1 MSLSKAESFIV
12 NYGIEFKRCIDQL
25 PVYQIAAVAEHLFD
39 AYREDK
45 LVMIIG
51 NGGSAATASHL
62 ACDLG
67 KTILGNDP
75 QSVNRRFRAMALT
88 DNMPL
93 MTAWANDVNYNTVF
107 AEQMKPWVR
116 RNDLVIAVSASG
128 NSANIVEAVKTARQL
143 GAYTIGFLGFDGG
156 KVAKLVDLPIIVRS
170 DNYGYIEDLHMM
182 FGHMVTAYIKNGLHA
197 RVENGV
203 AEKPGLFAVTKG
215 IYPPFGEDVNVAA
228 D

>member
-25 PVYQIAAVAEHLFD
+25 PVYQIAEVAEHLVH
-39 AYREDK
+39 AYHEDK
-45 LVMIIG
+45 VVMIVG

-67 KTILGNDP
+67 KTILGKDP
-75 QSVNRRFRAMALT
+75 QTVNKRFKAMALT

-93 MTAWANDVNYNTVF
+93 VTAWANDVNYHTIF

-116 RNDLVIAVSASG
+116 RDDLVIAISASG
-128 NSANIVEAVKTARQL
+128 NSANIVEAVKAAREM

-156 KVAKLVDLPIIVRS
+156 KVARLVDLPIVVRS

-182 FGHMVTAYIKNGLHA
+182 FGHMVTAYIKNLLHA
-197 RVENGV
+197 RVENGA
-203 AEKPGLFAVTKG
+203 AEKPGLFTMKPMVQA
-215 IYPPFGEDVNVAA
+215 PFPDEISAAA